1 MCSEHQITDRDIKTV
16 SQVCIIID
24 LSSVLRQKD
33 SSNTSD
39 RGHKG
44 HRGYTHICIIYIY
57 IMAGGQRGLTAGD
70 TNLLSHGH

>member
-1 MCSEHQITDRDIKTV
+1 MSCSIDLVQPLVCSEHNDNRWRHIKTV
-16 SQVCIIID
+16 SQVCVIID

-57 IMAGGQRGLTAGD
+57 NGGMDRGG
-70 TNLLSHGH
+70 